1 MLLKMSSSSSSLSD
15 LSSHLSERLSR
26 SLLGLSLLSGDE
38 GATQETLNS
47 LALEAAKIKE
57 QNKKAKQEL
66 KEWRA
71 EIKKVSFKTFCKDC
85 EDVGKSGGYRNQG
98 AKQELSCLRNGRHI
112 QKGVKFSVSNLAQSI

>member
-71 EIKKVSFKTFCKDC
+71 EIKKVSFKTF
-85 EDVGKSGGYRNQG
+85 
-98 AKQELSCLRNGRHI
+98 
-112 QKGVKFSVSNLAQSI
+112 